1 MTKLINEHISEGP
14 GITFQLHRTKNQL
27 KPIKKML
34 AYIVGKKRTIWRV
47 KKDLQVSNNQQL

>member
-34 AYIVGKKRTIWRV
+34 AYIVGKKTNYLESQERPSGI
-47 KKDLQVSNNQQL
+47 Q